1 MKESLF
7 LKCGLDG
14 KTYPGSVVNSKQ
26 THHFRCLIYTVLAIA
41 IFVSNPVFAQSA
53 NSASG
58 NTHNLSQENSS
69 SIRHWFFES
78 GNGSDL
84 SIHDVD
90 TVKWIPMADQQEGE
104 HKPGIQWYRT
114 DINLEGAQNEYDILA
129 LSVNG
134 FVSAFDLYWDGHL
147 IGSGGTV
154 ANSLEEEVSGPIK
167 KIIRLKREQ
176 TTPGNHSIVIRLSNF
191 HTNDERPL
199 GSIYIGYHYDFFY
212 NYSYKS
218 SSRVFV
224 GGASLIAGLFCIA
237 MFFAGSRH
245 RSYLLFSLY
254 CFISLFFDVFTILNL
269 YNEINIEYIPWISV
283 MVKYGIILSMLFFAT
298 FVIYTYEIPRKT
310 LLIPL
315 AVLISIISIWL
326 QSNNPEHYLFYFEL
340 LPIFI
345 GGLLLYSMY
354 RKATGSIA
362 AFIGLIIWRLFK
374 QPDLFSKAMDGH
386 LFFYIASDIIFLF
399 CIVLSISR
407 IIHGQ
412 NLQFQEIK
420 LRSSRLEVD
429 LLKKNIQPHFIL
441 NTLQSIMSWIK
452 KKPENAFLLIEALA
466 EEFKMINSITDKTL
480 IPLHQE
486 IDLCNTHLK
495 LMGFRMGSTYELIT
509 EGLCEDEL
517 VPPMIFHTLIENAFT
532 HSFKTLENGSIR
544 LVCDKSDKQTVYHL
558 SNNGSRL
565 KEISQ
570 KSEDQIQEGMGLKYI
585 KARLNESYFNAWS
598 LDYTLDDEQ
607 WKVTI
612 VIKKPSSR

>member
-1 MKESLF
+1 MESGAHF
-7 LKCGLDG
+7 
-14 KTYPGSVVNSKQ
+14 KTYPGLTVNSKN
-26 THHFRCLIYTVLAIA
+26 TRYSPFRRIFFAVLILI
-41 IFVSNPVFAQSA
+41 PLFACSA
-53 NSASG
+53 FAKSTIPASG
-58 NTHNLSQENSS
+58 NTHDLSLEKSS
-69 SIRHWFFES
+69 RIRQWYFES
-78 GNGSDL
+78 GDGSDL
-84 SIHDVD
+84 SILDMD
-90 TVKWIPMADQQEGE
+90 TVKWIPIADKQEGD
-104 HKPGIQWYRT
+104 HKPGIQWYRA
-114 DINLEGAQNEYDILA
+114 DVNLEGIQNEFDIQA

-134 FVSAFDLYWDGHL
+134 MVSAFDLYWDGHL

-154 ANSLEEEVSGPIK
+154 ANSFEEEVSGPIK
-167 KIIRLKREQ
+167 KIFRLKREQ
-176 TTPGNHSIVIRLSNF
+176 TTPGSHTIVIRLSNF
-191 HTNDERPL
+191 HTNDKRPL
-199 GSIYIGYHYDFFY
+199 GRIDIGYHYDFLY

-224 GGASLIAGLFCIA
+224 GGASLLAGLFCIA
-237 MFFAGSRH
+237 MFFAGNRH

-254 CFISLFFDVFTILNL
+254 CFITLFFDVFTILNL
-269 YNEINIEYIPWISV
+269 YNEINIEHIQWISLI
-283 MVKYGIILSMLFFAT
+283 VKYGLILSMLFFVA

-315 AVLISIISIWL
+315 SVLISISSIWL
-326 QSNNPEHYLFYFEL
+326 QSNNPEHYLYYFEV
-340 LPIFI
+340 LPIFV
-345 GGLLLYSMY
+345 GVLLLYSMY
-354 RKATGSIA
+354 RKTTGSIP
-362 AFIGLIIWRLFK
+362 AFVGLFFWRLFK
-374 QPDLFSKAMDGH
+374 HPDIFSKVADHH
-386 LFFYIASDIIFLF
+386 LFFYIASDIVFLF

-407 IIHGQ
+407 MIHAQ
-412 NLQFQEIK
+412 NVQLQEIK

-466 EEFKMINSITDKTL
+466 EEFRMINGIADKKL

-517 VPPMIFHTLIENAFT
+517 VPPMVFHTLIENAFT
-532 HSFKTLENGSIR
+532 HSFKTREKGSIR
-544 LVCDKSDKQTVYHL
+544 LVCEKRDRQTVYHL

-570 KSEDQIQEGMGLKYI
+570 KSEDEIQEGMGLKYI
-585 KARLNESYFNAWS
+585 KARLNESYLNDWS

-612 VIKKPSSR
+612 VIKHPPSR